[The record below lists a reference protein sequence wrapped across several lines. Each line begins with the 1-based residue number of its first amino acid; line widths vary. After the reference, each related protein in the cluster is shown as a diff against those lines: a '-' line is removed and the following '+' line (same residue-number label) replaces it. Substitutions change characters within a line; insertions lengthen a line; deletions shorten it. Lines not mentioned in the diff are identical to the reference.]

1 MTRLFSQEEESVSKK
16 GKGRVEEGFLFPFRR
31 RRSVK
36 PHFDTYDNG
45 QKLSTWNLSKVGL
58 RGRGL
63 RNDVINVFMGDRRT
77 LIPSMITHNSFV
89 ITVERIRSLFAFD
102 NVCLFPPDV

>member
-1 MTRLFSQEEESVSKK
+1 M
-16 GKGRVEEGFLFPFRR
+16 
-31 RRSVK
+31 K
-36 PHFDTYDNG
+36 PHFDTYGNG
-45 QKLSTWNLSKVGL
+45 QKLDVESKQG
-58 RGRGL
+58 GGGGL

-77 LIPSMITHNSFV
+77 FIPSMITHNLFV